1 MLLYENLSLIQDIR
15 KFFYQHKN
23 NKVIYHNWNHCLT
36 TGVRAVYLYKKG
48 NNFFDEV
55 DCNSLFIASLF
66 HDIGYSLENS
76 DSENIKTAINLF
88 NSYYEQSKFKNIDLN
103 ISLIRNLIKAT
114 EYPHNKTNDTL
125 SQVIQDAD
133 LTQRWD
139 RDIDLILKQ
148 LEAEN
153 NFVLDKDFPPDEL
166 LNLNISVRT
175 NNFKDSLNIYK
186 NFSKKILDTYRDY
199 GILY

>member
-1 MLLYENLSLIQDIR
+1 M
-15 KFFYQHKN
+15 
-23 NKVIYHNWNHCLT
+23 
-36 TGVRAVYLYKKG
+36 
-48 NNFFDEV
+48 
-55 DCNSLFIASLF
+55 
-66 HDIGYSLENS
+66 
-76 DSENIKTAINLF
+76 
-88 NSYYEQSKFKNIDLN
+88 
-103 ISLIRNLIKAT
+103 
-114 EYPHNKTNDTL
+114 